1 MQNLTTLTIKDDSGF
16 LGIVNADTYKSF
28 VSEDWELSQ
37 LFNHFI
43 DEINND
49 HLILWATSSENVWT
63 VNFVSKPSEIK
74 SFREFYKT
82 IEVTSGKIFLT
93 NYEDLTM
100 AAQYSDEKIPTKD
113 NADLCIDL
121 DNGRYEFQIRQLFDP
136 EDNNYEP
143 KGQVNFE
150 IVVQAA
156 TNEHSQHIDKVF
168 WWTQ

>member
-1 MQNLTTLTIKDDSGF
+1 MQNSKTLTITDDSGF

-49 HLILWATSSENVWT
+49 HLILWATGSENIWT
-63 VNFVSKPSEIK
+63 VNFVNKPSEIK
-74 SFREFYKT
+74 SFRDFYKT
-82 IEVTSGKIFLT
+82 IEVTNGKIFLT

-100 AAQYSDEKIPTKD
+100 AAQYDGEKIPANH

-121 DNGRYEFQIRQLFDP
+121 ANGRHEFQIRQLFNPKDY
-136 EDNNYEP
+136 DYEP
-143 KGQVNFE
+143 EGQVHFE
-150 IVVQAA
+150 IVIQDDLNKKVQ
-156 TNEHSQHIDKVF
+156 QVDKVF
-168 WWTQ
+168 WRTQ